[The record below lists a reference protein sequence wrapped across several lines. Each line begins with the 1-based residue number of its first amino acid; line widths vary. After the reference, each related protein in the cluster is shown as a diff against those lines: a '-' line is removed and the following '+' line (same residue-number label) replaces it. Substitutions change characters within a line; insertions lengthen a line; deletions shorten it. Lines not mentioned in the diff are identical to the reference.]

1 MCLYLFGSCSFE
13 GTHDEL
19 KAHLDK
25 CKFEGL
31 KGFLSRTD
39 DHLEELQEELKRKDE
54 EIMFLRSML
63 ASLSEKVDHMEKTAV
78 TKIGECWDG
87 EGRRGG
93 GEGEREMEGKVRE
106 KGRERERERE
116 REGERERDDTQI
128 SVLINIS

>member
-1 MCLYLFGSCSFE
+1 MFEYSRNVDLVTYKMKFCIVVCHIVIAFCSCTFE

-19 KAHLDK
+19 KAHLEK

-39 DHLEELQEELKRKDE
+39 DHLEELQEEMKRKDE

-78 TKIGECWDG
+78 TKIGRECFQLDAL
-87 EGRRGG
+87 
-93 GEGEREMEGKVRE
+93 
-106 KGRERERERE
+106 
-116 REGERERDDTQI
+116 
-128 SVLINIS
+128 VLLRVNEAKLWWTSIA

>member
-1 MCLYLFGSCSFE
+1 MGADPHLAHLNIITSFVLCSCTFE

-19 KAHLDK
+19 KAHLEK

-78 TKIGECWDG
+78 SKIG
-87 EGRRGG
+87 R
-93 GEGEREMEGKVRE
+93 
-106 KGRERERERE
+106 
-116 REGERERDDTQI
+116 
-128 SVLINIS
+128 L

>member
-1 MCLYLFGSCSFE
+1 MNFREEGVSGSLYRSNSRPQCYHIDFIPHCSCTFE

-78 TKIGECWDG
+78 SKIG
-87 EGRRGG
+87 
-93 GEGEREMEGKVRE
+93 K
-106 KGRERERERE
+106 
-116 REGERERDDTQI
+116 
-128 SVLINIS
+128 L